1 MRTPWFH
8 AFRSSM
14 RHRRFWAAALALTL
28 VGVACAEL
36 PADNAVTALAVPSP
50 SVQAGSAP
58 VNEWKASYWNSRR
71 ESGSPVLTRTEST
84 IGFNTYAPIAPGVR
98 TDGWSARY
106 LGAFP
111 FEDGAYTFSVTADD
125 GVVLYVDAKMVISQW
140 RNQAARRYT
149 TAVTLTK
156 GLHTVQ
162 VDYYDDTSAAVLSYD
177 VAPSS
182 VVPAPSPG
190 PTTTAAPTTTT
201 AVRTTTTT
209 AAAPAP
215 SPAPA
220 PAPAPVPGTRDAA
233 LWPFSASGPWN
244 VPRGEGATFTT
255 DARTSDVRSGVGW
268 VNAGSWSQPVYVAA
282 ASDPLRT
289 VSGRNQTLRYQI
301 PAGARPSPD
310 DDAEMNVIS
319 PDHRWVNEIYGA
331 VGPDGGGNYSTSWN
345 LLSPIDLQGPGGG
358 ADLGIRASGVPA
370 IAGLIR
376 TWELNGGSIKHAIA
390 VSLSQS
396 KMLYGPYVWPAVR
409 DDPFGNQGG
418 HVPMGTFFA
427 IPSNVNVNALGLS
440 AGGLMLAKALQD
452 YGGYVVDTGGAMYA
466 EQSAEGNA
474 RLAEMRDDLG
484 RIMAQVQVVTNNSSS
499 NPGGGG
505 SPRAPFAPAF
515 G

>member
-1 MRTPWFH
+1 M
-8 AFRSSM
+8 
-14 RHRRFWAAALALTL
+14 LAM
-28 VGVACAEL
+28 
-36 PADNAVTALAVPSP
+36 LAVFTATVLGGTLKASQRTTPTASAMLAP
-50 SVQAGSAP
+50 GAP

-71 ESGSPVLTRTEST
+71 ERGYPVLTRTEST
-84 IGFNTYAPIAPGVR
+84 IGFDTTEPVAPGVR
-98 TDGWSARY
+98 SDGWSARY

-111 FEDGAYTFSVTADD
+111 FEDGAYTFSVTVDA
-125 GVVLYVDAKMVISQW
+125 GVVLLVDGAGVISQ
-140 RNQAARRYT
+140 RR
-149 TAVTLTK
+149 AV
-156 GLHTVQ
+156 GLQDYSVEVPMSQGVHTVQ
-162 VDYYDDTSAAVLSYD
+162 LDYFHDSGQAVLSYD

-182 VVPAPSPG
+182 VVPAPSRG
-190 PTTTAAPTTTT
+190 PTTTTAAPTTTT

-215 SPAPA
+215 APSPAPA
-220 PAPAPVPGTRDAA
+220 PAPAPGTRDAA